1 MTDASEPAYEPGGG
15 KLRRAVR
22 AVVSDVTPLRIYP
35 RYRRL
40 WLGEVAGGIGG
51 EATYIAILMQVYT
64 LTRSPAAVGLLGL
77 VAFVPLMLGTTIG
90 GPLIDRYNRRTIL
103 VIGAAA
109 HAAVTALLLANALA
123 QVPSLTLVYVGS
135 ALLAFVSGIDVPAR
149 QATTPVLVDKE
160 HLQAAISLNNVMWS
174 VSSIAGP
181 ALGGLIIGTM
191 GLSATYGLGLAA
203 ALLTST
209 FVWLVGSIPPVE
221 GAAEKSGW
229 ESLKEGLRFLKGR
242 RVLNGTFQIDLFA
255 MVFGLPEALF
265 PVLAVTRFGEVSEA
279 ANPDVITGGPVVGA
293 LLASVAVGALIA
305 SLTTGWTHRIK
316 HQGQAV
322 VWMVVVW
329 GAAITVFGFSMQ
341 LWVACLLLAIAGGA
355 DTISAVFRGTILQTS
370 LTEDIR
376 GRITSIHFFVV
387 AGGPRLGNL
396 ESGLVAQWTSPAFA
410 VISGGLL
417 CIAGAIGVAM
427 KNKPFWRYHAGDDT

>member
-1 MTDASEPAYEPGGG
+1 M
-15 KLRRAVR
+15 
-22 AVVSDVTPLRIYP
+22 
-35 RYRRL
+35 
-40 WLGEVAGGIGG
+40 
-51 EATYIAILMQVYT
+51 
-64 LTRSPAAVGLLGL
+64 PAAHV
-77 VAFVPLMLGTTIG
+77 
-90 GPLIDRYNRRTIL
+90 
-103 VIGAAA
+103 
-109 HAAVTALLLANALA
+109 AVTALLLVNALS
-123 QVPSLTLVYVGS
+123 QPPSLALVYVG
-135 ALLAFVSGIDVPAR
+135 AGLLAFVSGIDVPAR

-181 ALGGLIIGTM
+181 ALGGIIIGTL
-191 GLSATYGLGLAA
+191 GLSATYAMGLAA
-203 ALLTST
+203 GMLTGAL
-209 FVWLVGSIPPVE
+209 VWLVGSIPPAE

-229 ESLKEGLRFLKGR
+229 ESLKEGFRFLKGR
-242 RVLNGTFQIDLFA
+242 RVINGTFQIDLFA

-265 PVLAVTRFGEVSEA
+265 PVLAVTRFGEASAA

-305 SLTTGWTHRIK
+305 SLTTGWTHRVK

-322 VWMVVVW
+322 VWMVILW

-341 LWVACLLLAIAGGA
+341 LWVACILLAVAGGA
-355 DTISAVFRGTILQTS
+355 DTISAVFRGTILQHS
-370 LTEDIR
+370 LTDDIR

-410 VISGGLL
+410 VVSGGLL
-417 CIAGAIGVAM
+417 CIAGAIGVALR
-427 KNKPFWRYHAGDDT
+427 NKPFWSYHAGDDT